1 MLGYVSTFLLGTVS
15 GDGVIFDLTS
25 AGMGEPDWDWLGEL
39 PALLEPQVATA
50 KIKNMYVK
58 EANPLVLVTPMGLFV
73 SLTFK
78 ITSNLYL
85 SYELLLKYSTWGC
98 VTPTT
103 SVLNLQLRSNSI
115 FNLDCL
121 LLSEFYLDHSLQF
134 HTLLCSHSLLCVSS
148 FGPNI

>member
-115 FNLDCL
+115 FNLNCL
-121 LLSEFYLDHSLQF
+121 LLSEFYFDHSLQF
-134 HTLLCSHSLLCVSS
+134 HTLLCSQSSLFVTS
-148 FGPNI
+148 FEPNI